1 MKSIKKLSPD
11 QYVFIT
17 CMVCGIVG
25 ILAPWGVA

>member
-1 MKSIKKLSPD
+1 MKALKELSHD

-25 ILAPWGVA
+25 ILAPWGGA